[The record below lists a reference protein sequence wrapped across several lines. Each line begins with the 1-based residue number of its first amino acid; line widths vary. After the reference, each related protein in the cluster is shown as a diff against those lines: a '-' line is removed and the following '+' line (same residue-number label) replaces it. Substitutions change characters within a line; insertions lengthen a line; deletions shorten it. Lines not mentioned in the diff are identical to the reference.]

1 MIPPRA
7 RFALLLRYHPLTRFR
22 LAPPQDNLANQI
34 NEQFDEN
41 GVWAFRVP
49 ERAAPAPVPPAQSS
63 STASEA
69 NAAAEAASDES
80 GSSDTLAVAA
90 LAISCILAIV
100 AVITNFALSKAKEA
114 GSGDTVAGQR
124 SQAPPSVA

>member
-41 GVWAFRVP
+41 GVWASRVP

-69 NAAAEAASDES
+69 NAAVETASDES

-90 LAISCILAIV
+90 LAISCIAIV